1 MPARLLMP
9 AVVAG
14 AMAGLVIIG
23 SALDVDLPGLAIV
36 AVCAVSY
43 ACGAYG
49 SMPAGAVGA
58 TVLLVALLVLGDS
71 DSVVPPLLATV
82 GPWAAGYIVRTRQE
96 LIGALGARTRELEA
110 EQDAFARL
118 AVRRERARI
127 AHELHDI
134 VAHHLAVMVI
144 HAGAG
149 RMASPGD
156 GADGERLDS
165 IRQAGDQALAE
176 MTRLVAM
183 LQSDAE
189 DGPPERGRLRLLL
202 DQARATGLDVSATPL
217 PDVRLAP
224 EVEDGA
230 YRLVQEGLTNAM
242 KHAPGSKVA
251 LRLSV
256 RADALEIEL
265 RDSAF
270 EARHDGLGP
279 RPRGHAR
286 AHRGARRTPGRRAGQ
301 RWRLAR
307 ARARPHGVGAPRT
320 YPRGMIGSCPPRATT
335 RVLRGG

>member
-1 MPARLLMP
+1 MAARPAIP
-9 AVVAG
+9 AVGAG
-14 AMAGLVIIG
+14 AMAALFLVG
-23 SALDVDLPGLAIV
+23 DALDANFPDWLLI
-36 AVCAVSY
+36 AVCAISY

-49 SMPAGAVGA
+49 SLPAGAVA
-58 TVLLVALLVLGDS
+58 TAILLVALLIPGDS
-71 DSVVPPLLATV
+71 PVPFVLATV
-82 GPWAAGYIVRTRQE
+82 GPWAAGYIVRSRQE
-96 LIGALGARTRELEA
+96 LIGALGVRTRELEA

-149 RMASPGD
+149 RMASAEP

-183 LQSDAE
+183 LQSDA
-189 DGPPERGRLRLLL
+189 DDVPPERGRLRLLL

-224 EVEDGA
+224 EVEEGA

-265 RDSAF
+265 RDSGAM
-270 EARHDGLGP
+270 APSKLAKTGAGLGL
-279 RPRGHAR
+279 
-286 AHRGARRTPGRRAGQ
+286 AGMHD
-301 RWRLAR
+301 RIEALGGNLDAGPVSGGGWRVLAR
-307 ARARPHGVGAPRT
+307 VPTG
-320 YPRGMIGSCPPRATT
+320 
-335 RVLRGG
+335 

>member
-1 MPARLLMP
+1 MPARPLIP

-14 AMAGLVIIG
+14 AIAGLVIVG
-23 SALDVDLPGLAIV
+23 SALDVDFPAVSIV

-49 SMPAGAVGA
+49 SMPAGAVA
-58 TVLLVALLVLGDS
+58 AAILLVALLVLGDS
-71 DSVVPPLLATV
+71 DSVVPPLLATI

-149 RMASPGD
+149 RMASREEGR
-156 GADGERLDS
+156 DGERLDN
-165 IRQAGDQALAE
+165 IREAGDQALAE

-183 LQSDAE
+183 LQADA
-189 DGPPERGRLRLLL
+189 DDALPQAGRLRLLL
-202 DQARATGLDVSATPL
+202 DQARATGLDLRASSPPDLRL
-217 PDVRLAP
+217 PA
-224 EVEDGA
+224 EVEEGA
-230 YRLVQEGLTNAM
+230 YRLVQEGLTNAI
-242 KHAPGSKVA
+242 KHAPGSTVD

-256 RADALEIEL
+256 QAGALEIEL
-265 RDSAF
+265 RDSG
-270 EARHDGLGP
+270 ARAPSKLAATGSGLGLSRMRKRIEALGGELDAGP
-279 RPRGHAR
+279 VSGGGWRVR
-286 AHRGARRTPGRRAGQ
+286 AHVP
-301 RWRLAR
+301 
-307 ARARPHGVGAPRT
+307 
-320 YPRGMIGSCPPRATT
+320 TT
-335 RVLRGG
+335 STG